1 MGFDHRHFA
10 NGEDLAAALAK
21 TVAADLV
28 AGISV
33 HGAASMVVSGGTTPK
48 RFFALLSQADLDW
61 SRVSVTL
68 ADERWVDENNAR
80 SNAALVRRTLLQ
92 NRAALA
98 NFVPLFGG
106 GAEPNADKLAA
117 QAAGVIAM
125 PHPFDAVV
133 LGMGAD
139 GHTASFFPD
148 SGQLND
154 ALTSAGPLVALTA
167 PGAAEPR
174 VTLTLPALLD
184 ARCLYLHIEGAEK
197 AKTLLLAQKTG
208 PAEAMPVRAVL
219 RQTTVPLAVYSCP

>member
-21 TVAADLV
+21 AVAADLV

-61 SRVSVTL
+61 SRVAVTL

-92 NRAALA
+92 NRAAA
-98 NFVPLFGG
+98 ARFVALIGG
-106 GAEPNADKLAA
+106 RDENGPEALTAA
-117 QAAGVIAM
+117 SAGISAM

-139 GHTASFFPD
+139 GHTASLFPG
-148 SGQLND
+148 SEQLHE
-154 ALTSAGPLVALTA
+154 ALASVGPLIALTA

-184 ARCLYLHIEGAEK
+184 ARRLYLHIEGPEK
-197 AKTLLLAQKTG
+197 AKTLSLARKAG
-208 PAEAMPVRAVL
+208 PVEAVPVRAVL
-219 RQTTVPLAVYSCP
+219 RQTSVPLAIYSCP